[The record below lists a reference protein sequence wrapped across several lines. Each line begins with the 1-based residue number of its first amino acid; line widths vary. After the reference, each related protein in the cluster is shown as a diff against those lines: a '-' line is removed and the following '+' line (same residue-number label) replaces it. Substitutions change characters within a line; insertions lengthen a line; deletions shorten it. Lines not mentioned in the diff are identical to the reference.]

1 VALSARQARLDE
13 MGRTI
18 ELKAITDRAMEAFI
32 SGDNNAIGQMLG
44 IDPKLIKRSS
54 DDAMPGWEINGNKF
68 GQTLMMGTILA
79 KAGLLPYKD
88 LLDLAKAEQER
99 WAEITGERDK
109 SSKELQAAYARSG
122 GQGDKDWRIQILRR
136 RNEVHGAILA
146 LDGSIASLRGSL
158 DKMKPGDPRR
168 EAVESQIADLERM
181 RTISLGEIDMIATM
195 TPGSAANEKVDLE
208 RQKFSQKLTD
218 DEARQADLDG
228 IMFTPNIKY
237 DKITGNIST
246 DSKNGVTLQD
256 PGMLVQRFAFL
267 QEYRNKAYADR
278 FMESVRN
285 TLNRLDDQI
294 ILKWGGQKAD
304 LRKWWAEV
312 DRLARLRWGNGAA
325 SKPAGEK

>member
-1 VALSARQARLDE
+1 
-13 MGRTI
+13 
-18 ELKAITDRAMEAFI
+18 
-32 SGDNNAIGQMLG
+32 
-44 IDPKLIKRSS
+44 
-54 DDAMPGWEINGNKF
+54 
-68 GQTLMMGTILA
+68 
-79 KAGLLPYKD
+79 
-88 LLDLAKAEQER
+88 
-99 WAEITGERDK
+99 
-109 SSKELQAAYARSG
+109 
-122 GQGDKDWRIQILRR
+122 
-136 RNEVHGAILA
+136 
-146 LDGSIASLRGSL
+146 
-158 DKMKPGDPRR
+158 MKPGDPRR

-181 RTISLGEIDMIATM
+181 RTISLGEIDMIGTM

-208 RQKFSQKLTD
+208 RRKFSQKLTD

-278 FMESVRN
+278 FLESVRN

-325 SKPAGEK
+325 SEPTIKE